1 MKKILTLISVFIVF
15 TIISCDD
22 TNRTPESICNVQEYT
37 NQVAKSVCLAEDLMR
52 RFGCPNL
59 GCFSSDPDIRSGD
72 LRTCTFIDCETLS
85 CEDIIIGFDDPQ
97 PGLIAE
103 ISVDESDFV
112 IGIFLVD
119 DLVGEFTCL
128 VAIP

>member
-22 TNRTPESICNVQEYT
+22 TNRTPESICNVQEYK
-37 NQVAKSVCLAEDLMR
+37 NQVAKSVCLAEDLMH

-85 CEDIIIGFDDPQ
+85 CEDIIVGFDDPQ

-128 VAIP
+128 IAVP